1 MAGMMAQRVPDI
13 SHGNPIDLLL
23 LLLLLLIWS
32 FFLSA
37 LLSLF
42 DIIYNYNLF
51 TQLLRK
57 TSR

>member
-23 LLLLLLIWS
+23 LLLLIWS

-37 LLSLF
+37 LLSLC

-51 TQLLRK
+51 TELLRK

>member
-23 LLLLLLIWS
+23 LLLLIWS

-37 LLSLF
+37 LLSLC

-51 TQLLRK
+51 TQLLKKK

>member
-23 LLLLLLIWS
+23 LLLLIWS

-37 LLSLF
+37 LLSLW

-51 TQLLRK
+51 TELLRK

>member
-23 LLLLLLIWS
+23 LLLLIWS

-37 LLSLF
+37 LLSLC
-42 DIIYNYNLF
+42 DIMYNYNLF

>member
-23 LLLLLLIWS
+23 LLLLLIWS
-32 FFLSA
+32 FFLSV
-37 LLSLF
+37 LLSLC

-51 TQLLRK
+51 AQLLRK

>member
-23 LLLLLLIWS
+23 LLLLLIWS
-32 FFLSA
+32 FFLSV
-37 LLSLF
+37 LLSLC